1 MPLTAEQEKALKPLL
16 LKGTLATDASLEP
29 FLAAVEPDLLA
40 ALGTDHPLAGD
51 SLQLRRFLVARKLKV
66 PATVEMIS
74 AHVKWRAENLPIEP
88 EGAVLAELQK
98 GKFYSYGTDAAGRP
112 LVLIHSGKFDPA
124 TRDLEASVRS
134 VFYEIERVIAQLPPG
149 QAQFAVFYDRTGFS
163 IKKNWDY
170 TLLKAVFTQ
179 LSDNYP
185 ERLGAGYVYP
195 SGKLLPMLWGLVKHF
210 LDARTRSKV
219 KFINTQEELLKSL
232 PAEYVP
238 TAYGGSST
246 HAFDPA
252 TCGLVSGE

>member
-1 MPLTAEQEKALKPLL
+1 MGTKGSAIGGAHRKGNAVYRIPFHPLDPKVRRSTAPPLYVTGEKNFWTPVAIPKWAAVAFAKRARNLDRHMPLTAEQEKALKPLL

-74 AHVKWRAENLPIEP
+74 AHVKWRAENLPIKP

-170 TLLKAVFTQ
+170 TLLKAGRRPVHA
-179 LSDNYP
+179 SDSQP
-185 ERLGAGYVYP
+185 
-195 SGKLLPMLWGLVKHF
+195 
-210 LDARTRSKV
+210 
-219 KFINTQEELLKSL
+219 
-232 PAEYVP
+232 
-238 TAYGGSST
+238 
-246 HAFDPA
+246 
-252 TCGLVSGE
+252 

>member
-51 SLQLRRFLVARKLKV
+51 SLQLHRFLVARKLKV

-74 AHVKWRAENLPIEP
+74 AHVKWRAENLPIKP

-170 TLLKAVFTQ
+170 TLLKAGRRPVHA
-179 LSDNYP
+179 SDSQP
-185 ERLGAGYVYP
+185 
-195 SGKLLPMLWGLVKHF
+195 
-210 LDARTRSKV
+210 
-219 KFINTQEELLKSL
+219 
-232 PAEYVP
+232 
-238 TAYGGSST
+238 
-246 HAFDPA
+246 
-252 TCGLVSGE
+252 